1 VDWNLNTCARRGHE
15 TFAPDDS
22 ALADRLHA
30 TTPSGEAW
38 RCLRC
43 EGYVVGP
50 PKGSGPADHA
60 PEIPRG
66 RLLRDRRI
74 MRLLALERGIRGL
87 GLIGLAVLVY
97 AFRGSKDSLS
107 QSFDRDLPLLRPL
120 ADQIGWNIDNS
131 KIIRGIDEVFALTSL
146 TLTWIAIGL
155 LAYAALM
162 FVEAVGLWMI
172 KRWGEYFSVVA
183 TSVFLP
189 WEIYEI
195 VDRVTWLRLIL
206 LLINIVAVVWLVWS
220 KRLFGFRG
228 GFAAY
233 RAEHQAASVLTVERA
248 AIAAAA

>member
-1 VDWNLNTCARRGHE
+1 M
-15 TFAPDDS
+15 
-22 ALADRLHA
+22 
-30 TTPSGEAW
+30 
-38 RCLRC
+38 
-43 EGYVVGP
+43 VGP

-206 LLINIVAVVWLVWS
+206 LLINIAAVVWLVWS

-248 AIAAAA
+248 AIAAAS

>member
-15 TFAPDDS
+15 TYAPDDV

-30 TTPSGEAW
+30 STPSGEAW

-43 EGYVVGP
+43 EAYVVGP
-50 PKGSGPADHA
+50 PKGSGPADQA

-97 AFRGSKDSLS
+97 AFRGSRDSLS

-155 LAYAALM
+155 IAYAALM

-228 GFAAY
+228 GLAAY

-248 AIAAAA
+248 AIAVAT

>member
-1 VDWNLNTCARRGHE
+1 MDWNLNTCARRGHE
-15 TFAPDDS
+15 TYAPDDV

-30 TTPSGEAW
+30 STPSGEAW

-43 EGYVVGP
+43 EAYVVGP
-50 PKGSGPADHA
+50 PKGSGPADQA

-131 KIIRGIDEVFALTSL
+131 KIIRGIDQVFALTSL

-195 VDRVTWLRLIL
+195 VDRVTWLRLVL
-206 LLINIVAVVWLVWS
+206 LLINIVAVVWLIWS
-220 KRLFGFRG
+220 KRLFGLRG
-228 GFAAY
+228 GLAAY

-248 AIAAAA
+248 AIAATT